1 MTRLRAGT
9 RDGTLARM
17 RILPLALALA
27 VCSPAVSAEPPVC
40 GYTVQR
46 VYPHDAG
53 AYTQG
58 LIFRDGQLIEST
70 GQVGSSVI
78 RRVTLDGRVLREV
91 PIPPDLFG
99 EGIVDW
105 GREIVSVT
113 WKGGAGFR
121 WSIDELKPT
130 GRFTYRGEGWGLTQD
145 GRDIILSDGTAT
157 LRRMDPRTMRERG
170 AIAVRDGDRP
180 VTQLNE
186 LEWVRGEILANV
198 WQTDRI
204 ARIDPK
210 TGRVKAWIDL
220 SGLGETAGG
229 FGPDAVL
236 NGIAYDPKGDRLFVT
251 GKNWS
256 KLFQIALRPGADG
269 AACPAFGAKS
279 G

>member
-1 MTRLRAGT
+1 
-9 RDGTLARM
+9 M
-17 RILPLALALA
+17 RIAPLALALSA
-27 VCSPAVSAEPPVC
+27 CSPAVSAEPPVC
-40 GYTVQR
+40 GYAVRR
-46 VYPHDAG
+46 VYPHDPS

-78 RRVTLDGRVLREV
+78 RRVTLDGRVLRQV
-91 PIPPDLFG
+91 SIPPGLFG

-130 GRFTYRGEGWGLTQD
+130 GRFSYRGEGWGLTRD
-145 GRDIILSDGTAT
+145 GRDIILSDGTST

-204 ARIDPK
+204 ARIDPV

-220 SGLGETAGG
+220 SGLSATAGG
-229 FGPDAVL
+229 SWPDAVL
-236 NGIAYDPKGDRLFVT
+236 NGIAYDAKGDRLFVT

-269 AACPAFGAKS
+269 AACPAFS
-279 G
+279 D